1 MCRWRGRPESVLHE
15 TRHRS
20 GSHLAVTPDRTI
32 KMHPANKERSTSV
45 YLLARSKQLNN
56 AYRNSQSKRI
66 IVNNQQSRSWM
77 YIQQVDSKVQPT
89 DYMVEQE
96 HQFRLQQKT
105 FKRAQIWG
113 EKMKKSLHRW
123 NLDQL
128 EPEHWKRKVRRRR
141 DTDCHPK
148 HTTVS
153 VKHGRGS
160 VVAWAHMADSGTRL
174 WVFANDVTWQK

>member
-20 GSHLAVTPDRTI
+20 GSHLAVSPDRTI

-45 YLLARSKQLNN
+45 YLRAWSKQSDN

-66 IVNNQQSRSWM
+66 NVNNQQSRSWM
-77 YIQQVDSKVQPT
+77 YIQQVDIKVQPT

-96 HQFRLQQKT
+96 HQFRL
-105 FKRAQIWG
+105 FNLG

-128 EPEHWKRKVRRRR
+128 ETEHWKRKVRRRR

-160 VVAWAHMADSGTRL
+160 VVAWAHMADSGTRSR
-174 WVFANDVTWQK
+174 VFANDVTWQK